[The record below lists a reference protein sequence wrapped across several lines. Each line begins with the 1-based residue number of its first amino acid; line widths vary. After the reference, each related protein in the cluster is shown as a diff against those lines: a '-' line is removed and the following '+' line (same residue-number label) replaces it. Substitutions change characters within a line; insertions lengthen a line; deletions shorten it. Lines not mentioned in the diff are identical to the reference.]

1 LTGKWRLT
9 VIQKQASYSQ
19 RFKVSGSAGT
29 DGTYSG
35 NVGSSVVINGNEDH
49 PWTITIEHNDGSS
62 GWQPSEVKERSNT
75 QTGSQI
81 EIVIESE
88 DKPVD
93 GDRDFTDCVIKAEKI
108 GMIDVPSRG
117 NAIWPTT
124 MQMMPEGIFEKA
136 LERYFLAIR
145 VKNIWTRPWPAGA
158 SLGLTQSSRQALAN
172 RGIVVSDAWDAEDQ
186 AAVDQEIVMSSG
198 RARVIVGALGP
209 WNTQLIYF
217 KLDVSGVAPSIHTQS
232 IELDVLEPG
241 APDPGH
247 TNRKTS
253 SKIWISQTT
262 YDPDKNVFV
271 SECDIGRMTAAIREI
286 TVDYRSLKRAVGKAR
301 ELFGTGQ
308 DPWSRPPTS
317 GEPGQYC
324 SKRELELLRRELLDF
339 LRGKEVDICQVW
351 RRLQCCC
358 AMGGFGGRPGDGGP
372 GEGPWSKTPPT
383 GMEIVSVP
391 NAIDYTIDYNQPFAG
406 KHGPIPYEDPWWKIL
421 LIIIAII
428 LTIAAAAS
436 AAADLANRSSDT
448 VIGQV
453 TRAVLD
459 APGTQPDAATID
471 VDDRG
476 SVDAAV
482 VSLNGNRSLTGSIFS
497 YLDAHGN
504 EDNTDPVNNL
514 DGRINTNG
522 AIITND
528 QINQLFQ
535 DISDTQDDINNNQG
549 NVIFLE
555 QLRDQLDRLMAQ
567 LNVFKSG
574 ARTGTTKATLVAGI
588 DTISP
593 RRTDNGGRIFFINQL
608 NIVDRGGA
616 EVSNSGDSG
625 SLWLIEDAGGDHRII
640 GLNHAGC
647 TNLDATASRI
657 EDVMEALKIRFA

>member
-1 LTGKWRLT
+1 
-9 VIQKQASYSQ
+9 
-19 RFKVSGSAGT
+19 
-29 DGTYSG
+29 
-35 NVGSSVVINGNEDH
+35 
-49 PWTITIEHNDGSS
+49 
-62 GWQPSEVKERSNT
+62 
-75 QTGSQI
+75 
-81 EIVIESE
+81 
-88 DKPVD
+88 
-93 GDRDFTDCVIKAEKI
+93 
-108 GMIDVPSRG
+108 
-117 NAIWPTT
+117 
-124 MQMMPEGIFEKA
+124 
-136 LERYFLAIR
+136 
-145 VKNIWTRPWPAGA
+145 
-158 SLGLTQSSRQALAN
+158 
-172 RGIVVSDAWDAEDQ
+172 
-186 AAVDQEIVMSSG
+186 MSSG
-198 RARVIVGALGP
+198 RARVSVGALAP
-209 WNTQLIYF
+209 WDTQLVYF
-217 KLDVSGVAPSIHTQS
+217 KLDVSGVVSSIHTQS

-247 TNRKTS
+247 INRKTS

-308 DPWSRPPTS
+308 EPWSHPPTS

-372 GEGPWSKTPPT
+372 GEGPWSKTPPS

-391 NAIDYTIDYNQPFAG
+391 NAIDYTIDYNRPFAG
-406 KHGPIPYEDPWWKIL
+406 KYGPIPYEDPWWKIL

-428 LTIAAAAS
+428 LTIAALAS
-436 AAADLANRSSDT
+436 AAADLANRSNDT

-453 TRAVLD
+453 TMAVLD
-459 APGTQPDAATID
+459 APETEPDPTTISTKD
-471 VDDRG
+471 PG

-482 VSLNGNRSLTGSIFS
+482 VRLNGNRSLTASVFS
-497 YLDAHGN
+497 YLDAHN
-504 EDNTDPVNNL
+504 TEANTDPVNNL
-514 DGRINTNG
+514 DGHIHTSG
-522 AIITND
+522 AIVTNSEID
-528 QINQLFQ
+528 QIFQ
-535 DISDTQDDINNNQG
+535 DIANNPG
-549 NVIFLE
+549 DSTL
-555 QLRDQLDRLMAQ
+555 LAQ

-574 ARTGTTKATLVAGI
+574 ARTGTTKAYLLRGV

-593 RRTDNGGRIFFINQL
+593 RNKDDGGTHYFINQL

-625 SLWLIEDAGGDHRII
+625 SLWLIEDAGGNHRII

-657 EDVMEALKIRFA
+657 QDVTKALKIHFA

>member
-1 LTGKWRLT
+1 MSPPYVSTYDLTGKWRLT

-49 PWTITIEHNDGSS
+49 PWTITIEHNDGST
-62 GWQPSEVKERSNT
+62 GWQPSEVRERSNT

-88 DKPVD
+88 DIPIG

-117 NAIWPTT
+117 NAVWPTT
-124 MQMMPEGIFEKA
+124 MQMMPEGIFEKI
-136 LERYFLAIR
+136 LGRYFLAVR
-145 VKNIWTRPWPAGA
+145 VKNIWTRLWPAGA
-158 SLGLTQSSRQALAN
+158 SVGLTQSCRQSLAN
-172 RGIVVSDAWDAEDQ
+172 RGIVISDAWDAEDQ
-186 AAVDQEIVMSSG
+186 VAVGQEIVMSSS
-198 RARVIVGALGP
+198 RTRVSVGALGP
-209 WNTQLIYF
+209 WDTQLIYF
-217 KLDVSGVAPSIHTQS
+217 KLDVSGVVSSIHTQS
-232 IELDVLEPG
+232 IELDVLEPS

-247 TNRKTS
+247 SNRKAS

-271 SECDIGRMTAAIREI
+271 SDCDIGRMTAAIREI

-301 ELFGTGQ
+301 DLFGTGR
-308 DPWSRPPTS
+308 DPWLRRPTS
-317 GEPGQYC
+317 GGPGQYC
-324 SKRELELLRRELLDF
+324 SKRELELLRRQLLDF
-339 LRGKEVDICQVW
+339 LQGKEVDICQVW

-358 AMGGFGGRPGDGGP
+358 ATGGFGGRPGDGYP
-372 GEGPWSKTPPT
+372 GKDPWSKTPPT
-383 GMEIVSVP
+383 GMEIISVP
-391 NAIDYTIDYNQPFAG
+391 NAIDYTIDYNQPFTG
-406 KHGPIPYEDPWWKIL
+406 KHGPIPYEDPWWKVL

-428 LTIAAAAS
+428 LAIAAAAS
-436 AAADLANRSSDT
+436 AAADLANRSNDT

-453 TRAVLD
+453 TRAVLN
-459 APGTQPDAATID
+459 APETEPDAATISAND
-471 VDDRG
+471 PG

-482 VSLNGNRSLTGSIFS
+482 VRLNGNRSLTGSVFS

-514 DGRINTNG
+514 DGHIHTNG
-522 AIITND
+522 AIVTNAE
-528 QINQLFQ
+528 INQLFQ
-535 DISDTQDDINNNQG
+535 NLADNPGDPT
-549 NVIFLE
+549 
-555 QLRDQLDRLMAQ
+555 LMAQ
-567 LNVFKSG
+567 LQVFKSG

-588 DTISP
+588 DTIS
-593 RRTDNGGRIFFINQL
+593 RRRKDDGGIHFFINQL
-608 NIVDRGGA
+608 DIVDRDGS
-616 EVSNSGDSG
+616 EISNSGDSG
-625 SLWLIEDAGGDHRII
+625 SLWLIEDAGGNHRII

-657 EDVMEALKIRFA
+657 EDVMNTLNIRFA